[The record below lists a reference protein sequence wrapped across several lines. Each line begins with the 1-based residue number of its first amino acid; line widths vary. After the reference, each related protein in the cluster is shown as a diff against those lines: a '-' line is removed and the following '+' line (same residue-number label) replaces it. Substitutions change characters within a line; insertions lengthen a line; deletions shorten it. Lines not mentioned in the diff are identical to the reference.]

1 MAGPRFFRRVCA
13 VSLSCLRGFRQET
26 WKPGCA
32 GLPNPP
38 HMSARQAARWKRA
51 ASPARRGRPSSD
63 QSVGKGTGHA
73 DFIRRFP
80 PPPERVLKSLSPA
93 SSAWGSRAQAYGKCG
108 CQKTSFSPIHA
119 GSSSTLRRTWVIASR
134 SRTVT
139 VPSSTVSKSTVTQK
153 GVPISSWRR

>member
-1 MAGPRFFRRVCA
+1 MAGPRFIHRLCA
-13 VSLSCLRGFRQET
+13 VSLSCLRGFPAGNVET
-26 WKPGCA
+26 WLRRTSESTAYVGEA
-32 GLPNPP
+32 GRPLEVG
-38 HMSARQAARWKRA
+38 SKSRA
-51 ASPARRGRPSSD
+51 AGEAFFRSERWERHRPCGFSPEVSA
-63 QSVGKGTGHA
+63 
-73 DFIRRFP
+73 
-80 PPPERVLKSLSPA
+80 PERVLKSLSPA